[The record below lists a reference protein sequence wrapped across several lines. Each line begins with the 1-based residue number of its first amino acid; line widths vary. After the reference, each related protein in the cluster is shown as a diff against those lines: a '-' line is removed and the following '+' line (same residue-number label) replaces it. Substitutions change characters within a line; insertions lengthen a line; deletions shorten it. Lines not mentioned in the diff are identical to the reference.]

1 MGQDNKYIFDIDSF
15 DVEENDQRKEKRR
28 KKHKK
33 KRMMSWIFLLLFVF
47 TIIILGYAGVKM
59 LVKGLDF
66 KLPTKQ
72 EQVTP
77 EVVDNVDVDTSEL
90 DKLITDEEEVV
101 IAPPEP
107 TEVEPTENDLFEEA
121 IRGYIG
127 KMSLEE
133 KVAGIFIVSPEQ
145 ITDVEIAT
153 RAGDGTKAALEQY
166 PVGGIIYQAKNMT
179 DKDQFSNMLAKTKEY
194 SKYPLFLA
202 VDEELGNSTFSKEMK
217 VTSTLTAKEIGAN
230 ADPTV
235 AYLEEEKIANYLD
248 SSNINLNF
256 GVVADPLTDP
266 DNEVMGT
273 RSFGENAALCGEMA
287 SKCVDALHEYKIA
300 AAVKFFPGQASAS
313 QDTSNSLSVSNRSAD
328 DMRASEFTSFKAVI
342 DAGADMVLVS
352 HISAPNLTGDNT
364 QCSQSKFVMT
374 DLLRNELGCDDVVI
388 ITDSL
393 TKAAI
398 SSYLDSKE
406 ASIHAIK
413 AGADMV
419 MCPEDF
425 KEAYEGVIEA
435 VNGGVIAKERIDDSL
450 VRIYKVKFKG
460 MTPEEI
466 NAMVTE

>member
-77 EVVDNVDVDTSEL
+77 EVVDNVDEDTSEL

-217 VTSTLTAKEIGAN
+217 VTSTMTPKEIGAN

-235 AYLEEEKIANYLD
+235 AYLEEEKIANYLV

-313 QDTSNSLSVSNRSAD
+313 QDTSN
-328 DMRASEFTSFKAVI
+328 
-342 DAGADMVLVS
+342 
-352 HISAPNLTGDNT
+352 
-364 QCSQSKFVMT
+364 
-374 DLLRNELGCDDVVI
+374 
-388 ITDSL
+388 
-393 TKAAI
+393 
-398 SSYLDSKE
+398 
-406 ASIHAIK
+406 
-413 AGADMV
+413 
-419 MCPEDF
+419 
-425 KEAYEGVIEA
+425 
-435 VNGGVIAKERIDDSL
+435 
-450 VRIYKVKFKG
+450 
-460 MTPEEI
+460 
-466 NAMVTE
+466 